1 MAPTIYASLDH
12 FFQEFDIHTH
22 KNISFHHHLRNGDFV
37 INDVLAYYIDHN
49 VQHLH
54 LFPSSIFPSYTSIMT
69 LLEHNQID
77 HITTNYINGPV
88 GDYLSTHGLPG
99 QLTMQTH
106 GGRARS
112 IIEGKQVIDVA
123 YIACPT
129 VDSSGNGVGYLGP
142 SKCGSL
148 GYAIADSI
156 HAKKTILITDHLIE
170 DKLEQPE
177 IIGTDV
183 DGVIVVDHIG
193 NPAGIVSGTTNITTN
208 PIGVKIARLAT
219 QTLIEL
225 GAITNGFSYQSGAG
239 GISLRVTKHIGDYM
253 KEHQITASFFS
264 GGITTHHVRMLEEGL
279 VERLYDVQ
287 CFDLDAVD
295 SIATNPNH
303 IAISASRYANPQDPM
318 HITKD
323 LDIVI
328 LGATEIDCDFNV
340 NVTTDSHQTIIGGS
354 GGHSDTASDSSITV
368 IVSPLLRGRLP
379 LIKDRVTTI
388 TTLGQHVDILVTER
402 GIAIHPQRTD
412 LRQQLA
418 HSSLPIFE
426 IQELQQRAYRLTG
439 TPRDIK
445 RTTTP
450 IGVIEDRTYDII
462 DTLYQKK

>member
-1 MAPTIYASLDH
+1 MAPTMYTSLAD
-12 FFQEFDIHTH
+12 FFQELDIHQH

-37 INDVLAYYIDHN
+37 INDVLTYYIDAK

-54 LFPSSIFPSYTSIMT
+54 LFPSSIFPTYTSIVT
-69 LLEHNQID
+69 LLEHQQID

-88 GDYLSTHGLPG
+88 GEYLSSHGLPG

-112 IIEGKQVIDVA
+112 IIEGKQVIDIA

-129 VDSSGNGVGYLGP
+129 VDLSGNGVGYLGP

-156 HAKKTILITDHLIE
+156 HANKTVLITDHLIE
-170 DKLEQPE
+170 DKLQNPE
-177 IIGTDV
+177 IHGRDV
-183 DGVIVVDHIG
+183 DAVIVVDHIG
-193 NPAGIVSGTTNITTN
+193 DSSGIVSGTTNITTN

-253 KEHQITASFFS
+253 KAHHITASFFS
-264 GGITTHHVRMLEEGL
+264 GGITSHHVRMLKEGL
-279 VERLYDVQ
+279 VGRLYDVQ

-295 SIATNPNH
+295 SLATNPNH
-303 IAISASRYANPQDPM
+303 IAISASRYANPADPA
-318 HITKD
+318 HVTKD
-323 LDIVI
+323 LDVVI
-328 LGATEIDCDFNV
+328 LGATEMDCDFNV

-354 GGHSDTASDSSITV
+354 GGHSDTASDSTITI

-388 TTLGQHVDILVTER
+388 TTLGQHVDIVVTER
-402 GIAIHPQRTD
+402 GIAVHPKRSD
-412 LRQQLA
+412 LRQRLA
-418 HSSLPIFE
+418 QSSLPILD
-426 IQELQQRAYRLTG
+426 IRELQQLAYSLTG
-439 TPRDIK
+439 VPREIK
-445 RTTTP
+445 NTTRS

-462 DTLYQKK
+462 DTLYQKN